1 MRTASKRG
9 VAKLLA
15 VIAACLLAAG
25 LALAVTGCT
34 SGEATPTEGTGG
46 SDTPAESTE
55 PEAAETRTFTDSVGR
70 TVELPAQIDRIA
82 PSGHTA
88 NQVLLTI
95 APEKMVG
102 LSQELSESQQ
112 KYLGTSVDVASL
124 PVFGEIFGAKGDLNK
139 EAVAAANP
147 QVLIDTGEVKDG
159 IAEDLDTLQEQ
170 LGIPCVFVET
180 KLDDYG
186 AAYEKLGELLGL
198 EERGQELSDYCQN
211 AYDEVTSVMEGIP
224 EDERTSVLYLL
235 GEDGTNVIGK
245 DTYQAQVVD
254 MFANNVAVLE
264 NASNKGTGSE
274 SSLEQIALWNPEVII
289 FGYGSIYDTVADE
302 PAWDGIDAIDNGTY
316 YEAPGEPYN
325 WLNNPPT
332 VNQVMGMQ
340 WLPRLLYPDKF
351 DDTIADVTKSY
362 YQTFYGYE
370 LSDAELD
377 ELIGKAV
384 PQE

>member
-1 MRTASKRG
+1 MSTTSKKRHT
-9 VAKLLA
+9 KLLA
-15 VIAACLLAAG
+15 ILVAMALCLGLAFGAAG
-25 LALAVTGCT
+25 CSSSNGDSSGGT
-34 SGEATPTEGTGG
+34 SEPASEA
-46 SDTPAESTE
+46 STE
-55 PEAAETRTFTDSVGR
+55 TVQFTDDAGR
-70 TVELPAQIDRIA
+70 TVEVPATIDRIA

-88 NQVLLTI
+88 NQVLLTM

-112 KYLGTSVDVASL
+112 KYLGSQIDVASL

-139 EAVAAANP
+139 EAVAAADP
-147 QVLIDTGEVKDG
+147 QVLIDTGEMKDG
-159 IAEDLDTLQEQ
+159 IAEDLDALQEQ
-170 LGIPCVFVET
+170 LGIPCVFIET

-186 AAYEKLGELLGL
+186 AAYEKLGELLGM
-198 EERGQELSDYCQN
+198 EERGTELSEYCQQ
-211 AYDEVTSVMEGIP
+211 AYDEVTSVMETIP
-224 EDERTSVLYLL
+224 EDERVSVLYLL

-274 SSLEQIALWNPEVII
+274 SSLEQIALWDPEMII
-289 FGYGSIYDTVADE
+289 FGYGSIYDTVADD
-302 PAWDGIDAIDNGTY
+302 PAWDGISAIDSGNY
-316 YEAPGEPYN
+316 YEAPGTPYN

-362 YQTFYGYE
+362 YQTFYGYD
-370 LSDAELD
+370 LSDEELN
-377 ELIGKAV
+377 ELIAKAT
-384 PQE
+384 PKA

>member
-1 MRTASKRG
+1 MSTLSKKRH
-9 VAKLLA
+9 AKLLA
-15 VIAACLLAAG
+15 VLAAMALCLG
-25 LALAVTGCT
+25 LAFSAVGCSSSNGDSSGGT
-34 SGEATPTEGTGG
+34 SEPASEA
-46 SDTPAESTE
+46 STE
-55 PEAAETRTFTDSVGR
+55 TVQFTDDAGR
-70 TVELPAQIDRIA
+70 TVEVPATIDRIA

-88 NQVLLTI
+88 NQVLLTM

-112 KYLGTSVDVASL
+112 KYLGSEIDVASL

-139 EAVAAANP
+139 EAVAAADP
-147 QVLIDTGEVKDG
+147 QVLIDTGEMKDG

-170 LGIPCVFVET
+170 LGIPCVFIET

-186 AAYEKLGELLGL
+186 AAYEKLGELLGM
-198 EERGQELSDYCQN
+198 EERGTELSEYCQQ
-211 AYDEVTSVMEGIP
+211 AYDEVTAVMETIP
-224 EDERTSVLYLL
+224 EDERVSVLYLL

-274 SSLEQIALWNPEVII
+274 SSLEQIALWDPEVII
-289 FGYGSIYDTVADE
+289 FGYGSIYDAVADD
-302 PAWDGIDAIDNGTY
+302 PAWDGISAIDNGNY
-316 YEAPGEPYN
+316 YEAPGTPYN

-362 YQTFYGYE
+362 YSTFYGYD
-370 LSDAELD
+370 LSDEELN
-377 ELIGKAV
+377 ELIAKAT
-384 PQE
+384 PKA